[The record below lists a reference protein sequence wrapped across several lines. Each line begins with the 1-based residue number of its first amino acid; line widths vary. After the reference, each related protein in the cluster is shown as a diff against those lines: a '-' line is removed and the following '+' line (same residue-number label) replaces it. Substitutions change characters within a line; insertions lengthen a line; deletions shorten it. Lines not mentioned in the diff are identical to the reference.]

1 MENVTREK
9 IFFGFSTKKHRP
21 ALPQGGAVGSLG
33 TILSNISML
42 LDDVHALFNQ
52 IIPDEFGKGN
62 RTVFAARAAECNHQ
76 TAFPLFDVERNQEVS
91 RSSIFCNRVLDC
103 SNCIT

>member
-1 MENVTREK
+1 MAVLSFPMVVSLVCHVALLLGTTCNGGKCHKRKK
-9 IFFGFSTKKHRP
+9 IFLVSPQKKHRP
-21 ALPQGGAVGSLG
+21 ALPQVGAVGSLG

-62 RTVFAARAAECNHQ
+62 
-76 TAFPLFDVERNQEVS
+76 
-91 RSSIFCNRVLDC
+91 
-103 SNCIT
+103 

>member
-1 MENVTREK
+1 MSQEKK
-9 IFFGFSTKKHRP
+9 IFFGFSIKKHRP

-52 IIPDEFGKGN
+52 IIPDELRKCN
-62 RTVFAARAAECNHQ
+62 RTVFAARAAKCNHQ
-76 TAFPLFDVERNQEVS
+76 TAFPLFDVERNQEVQQV
-91 RSSIFCNRVLDC
+91 FNLLQ
-103 SNCIT
+103 